1 VENQRLLLAA
11 FLSAAVLI
19 LWNMAFPPPAPVD
32 VSPEG
37 DEIAV
42 EAPEDFEPGESDAE
56 QQESPTLTEEAEPT
70 AAPGFARVDP
80 EADVLEAAAEEKVVL
95 ENGVLRAEF
104 DNRGAE
110 MVSLQLL
117 KEFTHGGEP
126 IEMIRARGSDPH
138 PFALVV
144 EDRSTGEMRKSHPL
158 NKALFTW
165 DRPEENSLR
174 FRYQSPRGAAE
185 KVFTLSERGF
195 LDVRMRVLGTD
206 RWAAL
211 LGPGLRDLSSEE
223 AKSRYLQRG
232 VGILYPRD
240 KDLLKPDDDEEEQV
254 LSTSGLRWV
263 TLEDNFFL
271 KALIPKG
278 GLQEVLVRPVVQ
290 RETVE
295 EDTPRFLPAGTEIEG
310 EETSAEQMLLLVAS
324 EGSMEFELY
333 SGAKRYGTLVDLPYD
348 LQEAARWG
356 FFGILAKP
364 LYYLLEW
371 LHSNVT
377 PNYGWS
383 IVLMTLIIRLLFF
396 PLTWKSQK
404 SMTRM
409 QELNPKVQAI
419 RSKYKSKLRDKQGRP
434 NLDAQRQMN
443 EEVMAIYRNA
453 GVNPMSGC
461 FPMLLQMPV
470 FFGLFKLLS
479 IAVELRNA
487 PWIGWIQDLSVA
499 DPYFIL
505 PIAMGASSV
514 MMQRI
519 MPAAGDPMQRRIMQ
533 MMPIAFTI
541 FAFTFPSGLVLYWV
555 TSNIFVMGQQAIILQ
570 SRKKD

>member
-1 VENQRLLLAA
+1 MENQRLLLAA

-19 LWNMAFPPPAPVD
+19 LWNMAFPPVPPVELP
-32 VSPEG
+32 PES
-37 DEIAV
+37 EEFAI
-42 EAPEDFEPGESDAE
+42 EAEGSEPGEAPAE
-56 QQESPTLTEEAEPT
+56 QVDTSAVLEEPVT
-70 AAPGFARVDP
+70 APGFPRVDP
-80 EADVLEAAAEEKVVL
+80 EADVLEATLNEEVVL
-95 ENGVLRAEF
+95 ENQNLRVVF

-110 MVSLQLL
+110 MISLQLL
-117 KEFTHGGEP
+117 GELTSEGEP
-126 IEMIRARGSDPH
+126 MEMIRPRGSDPY

-144 EDRSTGEMRKSHPL
+144 GDASTGEMRKSHPL

-165 DRPEENSLR
+165 DRPEENRLR

-185 KVFTLSERGF
+185 KIFTLNDSGF
-195 LDVRMRVLGTD
+195 LGAQIRVLGTD

-211 LGPGLRDLSSEE
+211 VGPGLRDITSEE
-223 AKSRYLQRG
+223 SKSRYLERG

-240 KDLLKPDDDEEEQV
+240 GDLLKPDDEEGEQV
-254 LSTSGLRWV
+254 LSTSGLSWV

-271 KALIPKG
+271 KAMIPKE
-278 GLQEVLVRPVVQ
+278 GLREVLLRPVVQ
-290 RETVE
+290 RSGID
-295 EDTPRFLPAGTEIEG
+295 EDAPRFLPSGTEIEG
-310 EETSAEQMLLLVAS
+310 EETTVEQMLLLVSAGQTLDL
-324 EGSMEFELY
+324 EIY
-333 SGAKRYGTLVDLPYD
+333 SGAKRYGTLVEMPYD
-348 LQEAARWG
+348 LKEAARWG

-364 LYYLLEW
+364 LYYMLEW

-383 IVLMTLIIRLLFF
+383 IVLMTLIIRLVFF
-396 PLTWKSQK
+396 PLTWTSQK
-404 SMTRM
+404 SMTKM

-434 NLDAQRQMN
+434 NLEAQRQMN
-443 EEVMAIYRNA
+443 EEVMGIYRNA

-514 MMQRI
+514 MMQRM
-519 MPAAGDPMQRRIMQ
+519 MPMAGDPMQRRIMQ

-555 TSNIFVMGQQAIILQ
+555 TSNIFVMGQQAIILR
-570 SRKKD
+570 SRNKDKG